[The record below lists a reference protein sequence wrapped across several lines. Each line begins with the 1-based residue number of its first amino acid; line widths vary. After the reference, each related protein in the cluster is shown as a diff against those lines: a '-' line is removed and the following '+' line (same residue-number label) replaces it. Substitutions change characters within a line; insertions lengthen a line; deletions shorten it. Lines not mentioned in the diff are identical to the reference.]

1 MVGNDASVGVG
12 AVEMVLGRPSA
23 ALSPYV
29 ERYIGYRQD
38 PLAGGTHQGLPSR
51 CMALILSLAE
61 PVRILS
67 MPDPASVPQAF
78 AGLISGLHPGPVTIA
93 ADQRQFGI
101 HVELTPWAAGALLG
115 HPAGVLAGGVY
126 DVPDV
131 LGGQGG
137 QLLDRVR
144 EAPDWSSRFAVLDDV
159 LGTRADCG
167 WAPQPEVS
175 EAWRALVRTGGR
187 VPVARL
193 ARHVGWSRRHLGER
207 FRREIGLSPKTAAR
221 VIRFDR
227 SHTALTRSATTGLAE
242 IAAACGYA
250 DQAHLTREWRAL
262 AGATPTAWMAAE
274 LPFVQDAAPRPRAS
288 CVHG

>member
-1 MVGNDASVGVG
+1 MTEQADRIG

-23 ALSPYV
+23 ALAPYV
-29 ERYIGYRQD
+29 ERYIGYRRD

-51 CMALILSLAE
+51 CMTLILSLAE

-67 MPDPASVPQAF
+67 MPEPTALPQAF
-78 AGLISGLHPGPVTIA
+78 SGLISGLHAGPVTIA
-93 ADQRQFGI
+93 ADRLQYGI

-115 HPAGVLAGGVY
+115 HPAGALASGIY
-126 DVPDV
+126 DIQDV
-131 LGGQGG
+131 LRGRGGH
-137 QLLDRVR
+137 LVDRVR
-144 EAPDWSSRFAVLDDV
+144 EAPDWAARFAVLDDV
-159 LGTRADCG
+159 LRTRADRG

-175 EAWRALVRTGGR
+175 EAWRALLRTGGR
-187 VPVARL
+187 IPVERL

-227 SHTALTRSATTGLAE
+227 SHTALTRSAPVGLAE

-262 AGATPTAWMAAE
+262 AGRTPTAWMAAE
-274 LPFVQDAAPRPRAS
+274 FPFVQDADY
-288 CVHG
+288 